1 MPDNAKIINC
11 STRRCTRSNNTTA
24 QLSGG
29 CNLPRKDVTP
39 EDDDDSFI
47 YRMGV
52 TSHLYTLLI

>member
-11 STRRCTRSNNTTA
+11 ATRRYTRSNNTTL

-39 EDDDDSFI
+39 SDYDDSFI

-52 TSHLYTLLI
+52 TPHLYTLLI